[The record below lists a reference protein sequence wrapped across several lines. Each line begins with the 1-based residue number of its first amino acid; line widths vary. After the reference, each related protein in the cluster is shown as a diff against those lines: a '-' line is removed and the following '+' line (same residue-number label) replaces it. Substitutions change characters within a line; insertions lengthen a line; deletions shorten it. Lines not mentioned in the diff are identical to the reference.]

1 MVRST
6 FLTNEF
12 QAGDKRN
19 YTGWYGHKIGFIDRG
34 WKILVKQVNLIDCD
48 QNLRN
53 LSIIL

>member
-19 YTGWYGHKIGFIDRG
+19 YTGWYGHKIGFIDGG